1 MEKHFEFA
9 WQSGLFLVVCLAL
22 FFIAKIVFK
31 LFNGKLNISSELVDK
46 DNTAFYV
53 AYVCYFLS
61 IIMIIGGVMNSEGSG
76 RFWQELILTVIYGLI
91 GIILLNIITF
101 IMDRFV
107 HSSVKLWDEV
117 TENTNIAVGVL
128 KGGTFL
134 STGIIISGVMLT
146 EVDKPIEAAIFL
158 VFAMVIASVGFLY
171 YNLTTPFNAKA
182 EIYKG
187 NAAVAISAAGAQVAF
202 AILIYAGFQIAH
214 ASWVDSLI
222 GIGIDVLGGII
233 LLPLI
238 RFVVDKAFIPK
249 HRKIT
254 DEMVNQEVPNVGLG
268 MFEAAA
274 YIGGALLFIWCWN
287 L

>member
-1 MEKHFEFA
+1 MEKQFEFA
-9 WQSGLFLVVCLAL
+9 WQSGLFLIICLAL
-22 FFIAKIVFK
+22 FFIAKLGFRIFNRK
-31 LFNGKLNISSELVDK
+31 LDINAELVDK

-53 AYVCYFLS
+53 AYFCYFLAF
-61 IIMIIGGVMNSEGSG
+61 IAIIGGVMHSESSG
-76 RFWQELILTVIYGLI
+76 DIWQEIYLTVIYGLI
-91 GIILLNIITF
+91 GIVLLNLITF

-117 TENTNIAVGVL
+117 TENTNIAIGVL
-128 KGGTFL
+128 KGGTYL

-146 EVDKPIEAAIFL
+146 EVDRPLQAGAFL
-158 VFAMVIASVGFLY
+158 VFALLIASVGFVY
-171 YNLTTPFNAKA
+171 YNLTTPFNAKT

-187 NAAVAISAAGAQVAF
+187 NTAVAISAAGAQIAF
-202 AILIYAGFQIAH
+202 AILIYAGFQIEH
-214 ASWVDSLI
+214 SNWIDSLVS
-222 GIGIDVLGGII
+222 IGIDVLGGVI

-238 RFVVDKAFIPK
+238 RLVVDKVFIPK

-254 DEMVNQEVPNVGLG
+254 DELVNQEVPNVGLG

-274 YIGGALLFIWCWN
+274 YIGGALLFVWCWN

>member
-1 MEKHFEFA
+1 MEKQFEFA
-9 WQSGLFLVVCLAL
+9 WQSGLFLIICLAL
-22 FFIAKIVFK
+22 FFIAKLVFK
-31 LFNGKLNISSELVDK
+31 AFNPKLNISSELVDK
-46 DNTAFYV
+46 DNTAFYI
-53 AYVCYFLS
+53 AYVSYFLGF
-61 IIMIIGGVMNSEGSG
+61 IMIIGGVMNSEGSG
-76 RFWQELILTVIYGLI
+76 QFWQEIFLTVVYGLV
-91 GIILLNIITF
+91 GIVLLNLITF

-107 HSSVKLWDEV
+107 HSTIKLWDEV
-117 TENTNIAVGVL
+117 TENTNLAIGFL
-128 KGGTFL
+128 KGGTYL

-146 EVDKPIEAAIFL
+146 EVDKPIQAAAFL
-158 VFAMVIASVGFLY
+158 VFALVIASIGFLY
-171 YNLTTPFNAKA
+171 YNLTTPFNAKT

-187 NAAVAISAAGAQVAF
+187 NTAVAISAAGAQIAF

-214 ASWVDSLI
+214 STWIDSLI

-254 DEMVNQEVPNVGLG
+254 DEMVNQEIPNVGLG
-268 MFEAAA
+268 IFEAAA
-274 YIGGALLFIWCWN
+274 YIGGALLFVWCWN